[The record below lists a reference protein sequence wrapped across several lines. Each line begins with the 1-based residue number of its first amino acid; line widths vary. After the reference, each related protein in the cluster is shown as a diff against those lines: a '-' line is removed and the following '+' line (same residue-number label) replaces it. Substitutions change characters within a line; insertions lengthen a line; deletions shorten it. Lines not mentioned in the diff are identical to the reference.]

1 MTDTRSLRL
10 VYLGN
15 DAWSVAPLEALARSA
30 HDVALV
36 LTRTPRPGRRGGAAV
51 PTPVA
56 EAARRLAV
64 PLAEVE
70 TVRSGAGFD
79 AVATIRPDVLVVVAY
94 GEILP
99 ARVLDVP
106 SIAPVNLH
114 FSLLPALR
122 GASPV
127 RTALLHGLHETG
139 VSTIAMDEGLDT
151 GDVLVQVRAP
161 IAPDEDAGSLGERLA
176 RMGGDAL
183 VETLDALATGS
194 AARTPQDPALATY
207 APKIVAKDRV
217 LDWTASATDV
227 VNRVRALAPEPG
239 ATTTFRGAP
248 LKVFRASAADATGA
262 PGEIVRADLD
272 AFDVATSDAAVRI
285 LDVGPAG
292 RARMGAR
299 AFVNGFRPAVGERL
313 G

>member
-1 MTDTRSLRL
+1 MSDPRALRL
-10 VYLGN
+10 AYLGN
-15 DAWSVAPLEALARSA
+15 DAWSVPPLEVLASSR

-36 LTRTPRPGRRGGAAV
+36 VTRTPRPGRRGGSAV

-56 EAARRLAV
+56 DAATRLDL

-70 TVRSGAGFD
+70 TVRAGRGFD
-79 AVATIRPDVLVVVAY
+79 ALSAARPDVLVVVAY

-99 ARVLDVP
+99 PSVLAVP
-106 SIAPVNLH
+106 SIGAVNLH

-127 RTALLHGLHETG
+127 QTALLLGLSETG

-151 GDVLVQVRAP
+151 GDVLVQVREA
-161 IAPDEDAGSLGERLA
+161 IAPDDDAGSLGERLA
-176 RMGGDAL
+176 RIGGAAL
-183 VETLDALATGS
+183 VETLDALASGT
-194 AARTPQDPALATY
+194 ATRTPQDGGLATY
-207 APKIVAKDRV
+207 AAKIAAEDRI
-217 LDWTASATDV
+217 LDWTAPASSV

-239 ATTTFRGAP
+239 ATTTFRDAP
-248 LKVFRASAADATGA
+248 LKVFRAQPVDAAGR
-262 PGEIVRADLD
+262 PGEIIGVDLD
-272 AFDVATSDAAVRI
+272 GFTVGAAEGGVRV

-292 RARMGAR
+292 RSRMPAR
-299 AFVNGFRPAVGERL
+299 AFVNGFRPVVGERL